1 MAENGIYAADD
12 WIVHSQYGIGQI
24 QRIEVKEISG
34 EETRYYKVKT
44 NDSLF
49 WMPVDQMDD
58 DIIRPL
64 FTLEEI
70 EEAIVILQNPAKEMS
85 TNYKIR
91 QNRIQDSRDQN
102 TPQSIA
108 RIVRDLQARKN
119 AKGVL
124 NSSERNAFLSLKE
137 RLVTEWSIVIG
148 LNTIE
153 VEAKLDALLDSE
165 IPAAA

>member
-1 MAENGIYAADD
+1 MAENGTYVADD

-24 QRIEVKEISG
+24 QHIEVKEITG
-34 EETRYYKVKT
+34 EKTRYYKVKT

-58 DIIRPL
+58 DVIRPL
-64 FTLEEI
+64 FTPEEI
-70 EEAIVILQNPAKEMS
+70 EEAIAILQNPAKEMS

-119 AKGVL
+119 NKGVL

-148 LNTIE
+148 LDTIE

-165 IPAAA
+165 ISTAE